1 MDLSVDVIVAI
12 LIVAIVANLVIT
24 VGLLVALVRR
34 GRAPRA
40 IAAPMVASR
49 PERETAVS
57 VGEPALDTEEVEP
70 MRPEPEPA
78 YEGGVVS
85 ILTDPLTGL
94 DNRLAWD
101 RLLREENAR
110 KRRYGR
116 PVSLVIAEL
125 YGLDALA
132 DLVGREAADKLVPA
146 IAEALTR
153 YGRAPDRVARVGH
166 ARFHILL
173 PETDEVRA
181 INYIERVR
189 QACDLWLEAGAVALN
204 LSLGWASPGPDDDLE
219 TAMVTAEDRLLAAH
233 RRNSRRATG

>member
-1 MDLSVDVIVAI
+1 MSVDVIVAI

-24 VGLLVALVRR
+24 GGLVVALVRR
-34 GRAPRA
+34 GRAPAA
-40 IAAPMVASR
+40 IAGPMVASR
-49 PERETAVS
+49 PGRETAVG
-57 VGEPALDTEEVEP
+57 VGEPELETEEVVP
-70 MRPEPEPA
+70 MRPGPEPA
-78 YEGGVVS
+78 YEGGIVS

-153 YGRAPDRVARVGH
+153 YGRTPDRVARVGH

-189 QACDLWLEAGAVALN
+189 QACDLWLEAGAIALN

-219 TAMVTAEDRLLAAH
+219 TAMVVAEDRLLAEH
-233 RRNSRRATG
+233 RRYARRATG

>member
-1 MDLSVDVIVAI
+1 MSVDVIVAI
-12 LIVAIVANLVIT
+12 LIVAIVANVVIMAGLV
-24 VGLLVALVRR
+24 VALVRR
-34 GRAPRA
+34 GRAPGA
-40 IAAPMVASR
+40 NAAPMVASNTA
-49 PERETAVS
+49 RETALG
-57 VGEPALDTEEVEP
+57 VGEPALDSEEVEP
-70 MRPEPEPA
+70 MRPAPEST
-78 YEGGVVS
+78 YDDGLVS
-85 ILTDPLTGL
+85 ILTDPVTGL

-101 RLLREENAR
+101 RLMREENAR

-132 DLVGREAADKLVPA
+132 ERVGRDAADRLVPA

-153 YGRAPDRVARVGH
+153 YGRATDRVARVEH
-166 ARFHILL
+166 ARFHVLL

-204 LSLGWASPGPDDDLE
+204 LSLGWASPGPDDDLD
-219 TAMVTAEDRLLAAH
+219 TAMVMAEERLLAEH
-233 RRNSRRATG
+233 RRHARRATG

>member
-1 MDLSVDVIVAI
+1 
-12 LIVAIVANLVIT
+12 
-24 VGLLVALVRR
+24 
-34 GRAPRA
+34 
-40 IAAPMVASR
+40 
-49 PERETAVS
+49 
-57 VGEPALDTEEVEP
+57 

-219 TAMVTAEDRLLAAH
+219 TAMVTAEDRLLAEH

>member
-49 PERETAVS
+49 PERETAMG
-57 VGEPALDTEEVEP
+57 VGEPPLDTEEVEP

-219 TAMVTAEDRLLAAH
+219 TAMVTAEDRLLAEH